1 MALFT
6 LFKPSAVKTIR
17 WEIKILV
24 NTINIQFI
32 TDLLL
37 TKEYNWNVQHYGK
50 KTTHT
55 HQREHALFLMPPSRQ
70 QPRGDMFLDSL
81 SEACVNVSSYASIC
95 SETKVLDTYT
105 TRHLSKQ
112 IKMFRVSFVFE
123 MCFFF
128 CLFFFAQNK
137 LVRKSLNCI
146 YSVLAEV
153 YLKSAV

>member
-1 MALFT
+1 
-6 LFKPSAVKTIR
+6 
-17 WEIKILV
+17 
-24 NTINIQFI
+24 
-32 TDLLL
+32 
-37 TKEYNWNVQHYGK
+37 
-50 KTTHT
+50 
-55 HQREHALFLMPPSRQ
+55 MPPSRQ

-153 YLKSAV
+153 YLKSAVWYKKFTTSLYSSLRLKLSTGTFLKGAIGTRYCIYSAVLGAQTTEGVLALTPEL